1 MVIIGKT
8 TCINC
13 TYTYWF
19 NSMNYINITLVKYII
34 YYTDLTKNF

>member
-8 TCINC
+8 TC

-19 NSMNYINITLVKYII
+19 KSMIYINITLVKYII
-34 YYTDLTKNF
+34 YYTDLTNNF